1 MAQVKFGSPGVSS
14 NEIDIS
20 GPVSVAPVGT
30 PAGVIGTANKG
41 PAFVPLTLGSIEDFY
56 AKFGETDGSKFG
68 PIAVNEWLRNA
79 GAVTYVRVLG
89 VGNGKTRNSDGS
101 VTNAGFTVGENQ
113 PRFSD
118 GFLFG
123 NTYANSGSNSVLGR
137 TYFLG
142 AFMSE
147 SAGSTFFSSAGLQ
160 GAAGVVPGTTAS
172 VPIVRGIVMAPSGV
186 ILKLSSSAEGN
197 NAVPGSD
204 MVATDSVASG
214 GLLGAVVLSEN
225 NVSKQDFVML
235 LNGHKGTDFLYPNV
249 ITASFDMTSPNYFAK
264 VMNTDPY
271 KLQQAGHFLYAHWD
285 IHNSVAVVTGTGLL
299 HTTSGSGGSR
309 AAKVGVESSA
319 FLTTGSLSRAT
330 GNTTVPNYESWTDR
344 FSYAKTP
351 WVTSQK
357 FGGQAINLF
366 RLHALSAG
374 SGVAQAYKFSIENLV
389 PSSDPLNRYGTFDLV
404 IRDWDDS
411 DTNPIYIEQHRALSL
426 DPSSDRYIAKVIGD
440 VNAFFDFNRAETN
453 QRLIIEG
460 NYENKSNIVRVE
472 VSSLVDNASVDPTA
486 LPFGFRG
493 VSHLVTSGSAPLAT
507 PSTTQAAVSSVL
519 KKAQTPPVPLRLN
532 ITQGSG
538 NKLAA
543 NPLLY
548 WGAQFEHIVS
558 LTTPNASTL
567 QNESLSAFSMFFP
580 QHLTDSV
587 TFAVGDNNGVAD
599 TAANGILDADRFCLN
614 AFSLEN
620 IMVVTASTGVA
631 DSSLWMSASY
641 VRDGNIVTN
650 ETTKTRKLATTDLTQ
665 ANRRYAKFTFF
676 LQGGFDGV
684 NIFDRNE
691 YNINDT
697 AVKADMDD
705 SNRGQNLGP
714 NVRSYT
720 KAIDIMKNTTNVD
733 IQVLAIPGIRNPAV
747 TDYATAATTERFDA
761 LYLMDVEHCDDNGN
775 IIAADSSTQVS
786 VKKIADN
793 FSSRALDSNFAAAY
807 FPDVTLTDPNT
818 NTNLVVPPSAV
829 VLGALALNDK
839 LGHPWFAPAGFTR
852 GALVSTLEAKVKL
865 SKSNMDD
872 LYDVNI
878 NPLVA
883 FPGNSSPTG
892 NPAGGV
898 VIWGQKTLQAAAS
911 ALDRVNVRRLM
922 IDLRR
927 QVRDIAQTIMFEPSR
942 EATLAKF
949 SSAVKPKLDRIQALA
964 GIDKY
969 KIMIDTSTTTKTDIE
984 NNTLRGKIIVKPV
997 KALEYVS
1004 LDFVVQ
1010 NGAAQI

>member
-1 MAQVKFGSPGVSS
+1 
-14 NEIDIS
+14 
-20 GPVSVAPVGT
+20 
-30 PAGVIGTANKG
+30 
-41 PAFVPLTLGSIEDFY
+41 
-56 AKFGETDGSKFG
+56 
-68 PIAVNEWLRNA
+68 
-79 GAVTYVRVLG
+79 
-89 VGNGKTRNSDGS
+89 
-101 VTNAGFTVGENQ
+101 
-113 PRFSD
+113 
-118 GFLFG
+118 
-123 NTYANSGSNSVLGR
+123 
-137 TYFLG
+137 
-142 AFMSE
+142 
-147 SAGSTFFSSAGLQ
+147 
-160 GAAGVVPGTTAS
+160 
-172 VPIVRGIVMAPSGV
+172 
-186 ILKLSSSAEGN
+186 
-197 NAVPGSD
+197 
-204 MVATDSVASG
+204 
-214 GLLGAVVLSEN
+214 
-225 NVSKQDFVML
+225 
-235 LNGHKGTDFLYPNV
+235 
-249 ITASFDMTSPNYFAK
+249 
-264 VMNTDPY
+264 
-271 KLQQAGHFLYAHWD
+271 
-285 IHNSVAVVTGTGLL
+285 
-299 HTTSGSGGSR
+299 
-309 AAKVGVESSA
+309 
-319 FLTTGSLSRAT
+319 
-330 GNTTVPNYESWTDR
+330 
-344 FSYAKTP
+344 
-351 WVTSQK
+351 
-357 FGGQAINLF
+357 
-366 RLHALSAG
+366 
-374 SGVAQAYKFSIENLV
+374 
-389 PSSDPLNRYGTFDLV
+389 
-404 IRDWDDS
+404 
-411 DTNPIYIEQHRALSL
+411 
-426 DPSSDRYIAKVIGD
+426 
-440 VNAFFDFNRAETN
+440 
-453 QRLIIEG
+453 
-460 NYENKSNIVRVE
+460 
-472 VSSLVDNASVDPTA
+472 
-486 LPFGFRG
+486 
-493 VSHLVTSGSAPLAT
+493 
-507 PSTTQAAVSSVL
+507 
-519 KKAQTPPVPLRLN
+519 
-532 ITQGSG
+532 
-538 NKLAA
+538 
-543 NPLLY
+543 
-548 WGAQFEHIVS
+548 
-558 LTTPNASTL
+558 
-567 QNESLSAFSMFFP
+567 
-580 QHLTDSV
+580 
-587 TFAVGDNNGVAD
+587 
-599 TAANGILDADRFCLN
+599 
-614 AFSLEN
+614 
-620 IMVVTASTGVA
+620 MVVTASTGVA